1 MESNTL
7 RAMWLLNYTSVR
19 EAEVSMLKMAGVT
32 EIFLPKKYPSDL
44 SFRNLSVD
52 FSEDSNLSI
61 PARDLKVL
69 NDTDWY
75 DSPSLLAWELANHY
89 FEILFF
95 VLAPSGKAF
104 KSIADNF
111 KGSVILRAYGES
123 GPLSYSTRLKE
134 FEIHSSKSLIESLGH
149 RFWFA
154 QAYPHLHH
162 SESDY
167 LARRAISLPLS
178 FPENTIAN
186 KWEGISKKI
195 LFFCPDIVTDE
206 YSAQAYL
213 NFISDFKSLPY
224 VIAGTQSIQVNNP
237 VVLGYVSPDEFQKII
252 CQMRVVFCYRD
263 EQNPIAYHAFEAI
276 RLGIPV
282 IFMADGLLDNLAGK
296 RLPGRCKSIVE
307 ARRKI
312 EHILNDDWGLINRIK
327 QSQVEL
333 IDSINSSAC
342 INSWNSGLSQIRKKL
357 NDWRSIDFPVRKTK
371 KRIAVIVPIP
381 YRGGSLRGAKLLA
394 QSIAIGSMQ
403 MGESVDVVLGYL
415 AESTDDAKFEFSEFD
430 NSVKTRL
437 YQWSFLSTDEACRAM
452 AYAGLEFTPST
463 ETYQIPDDGMNQF
476 LDCDL
481 WIFISDRLEHPVL
494 PIRPYICMIYDYL
507 QRYEAILSSY
517 FADRILNA
525 AYNSQ
530 KVFVTTNFT
539 RQQAINYAGI
549 PEEKVMRLPMLVPEF
564 HINDQKDEDRDNP
577 NYFVWTTNLAPHKNH
592 QKAFEALRIY
602 YESLD
607 GKLSCHVT
615 GFSTALLL
623 KTDFPHLKSL
633 NNLWSSSQY
642 LRSRV
647 KLLNELPDLIFQ
659 RKLFGSAFL
668 WHPARMDNG
677 TFSVIEAAYLRVPS
691 LSSDY
696 PAMRE
701 INAQFSLNLAWMDPY
716 DSQNMA
722 LQLKQMEEQHN
733 DRRKKLPDKAQ
744 LEEQSLENLS
754 SICWNVIRKCL

>member
-1 MESNTL
+1 ML
-7 RAMWLLNYTSVR
+7 RVMWLLNYTSIR
-19 EAEVSMLKMAGVT
+19 EAEISMLKEAGVT

-44 SFRNLSVD
+44 KFKNLSVD
-52 FSEDSNLSI
+52 FSEDSGLSI
-61 PARDLKVL
+61 PAADLEIL

-75 DSPSLLAWELANHY
+75 DSPSSLAWELANRY

-95 VLAPSGKAF
+95 ILTPSGKAF
-104 KSIADNF
+104 KNIVDNF

-123 GPLSYSTRLKE
+123 GLISYSKQLKE
-134 FEIHSSKSLIESLGH
+134 FEIHSSKNLIESLGN

-154 QAYPHLHH
+154 QAYPHLCN

-167 LARRAISLPLS
+167 LARRSISLPLP
-178 FPENTIAN
+178 FPEKVMCNEWKGT
-186 KWEGISKKI
+186 SKKV
-195 LFFCPDIVTDE
+195 LFFCPDIVIDK
-206 YSAQAYL
+206 YSGQAYL
-213 NFISDFKSLPY
+213 NFISDFKNLPS
-224 VIAGTQSIQVNNP
+224 VIGGTQSIQVNNSA
-237 VVLGYVSPDEFQKII
+237 VLGHLSPDKLKKTI
-252 CQMRVVFCYRD
+252 CQMRVVFCYKA
-263 EQNPIAYHAFEAI
+263 EQDPIYHNIFEAI

-296 RLPGRCKSIVE
+296 RLPGSCRSIAE

-312 EHILNDDWGLINRIK
+312 SNILNDDWGLINRIQ
-327 QSQVEL
+327 QSQIEL

-342 INSWNSGLSQIRKKL
+342 INSWNSGLSQIRESL
-357 NDWRSIDFPVRKTK
+357 NDWCSIQFPVSKQK

-381 YRGGSLRGAKLLA
+381 YGGGSLRGAKLLA
-394 QSIAIGSMQ
+394 QSIAVGSTQ
-403 MGESVDVVLGYL
+403 MEESVDVVLGYL
-415 AESTDDAKFEFSEFD
+415 EGSIDNEKLEFSEFN
-430 NSVKTRL
+430 NSVKTRV
-437 YQWSFLSTDEACRAM
+437 YRWSILTPDEAFRSM
-452 AYAGLEFTPST
+452 AYAGLEFTPSA
-463 ETYQIPDDGMNQF
+463 ETYQIPNDGMNQF

-481 WIFISDRLEHPVL
+481 WIFISDRLENPVL
-494 PIRPYICMIYDYL
+494 PIRPYICMVYDYL
-507 QRYEAILSSY
+507 QRFEAILSSY

-525 AYNSQ
+525 SYNSQ
-530 KVFVTTNFT
+530 QVFVTTNFT

-549 PEEKVMRLPMLVPEF
+549 PTEKVLRLPMLVPEF
-564 HINDQKDEDRDNP
+564 HVNNQKEEDRNNP

-615 GFSTALLL
+615 GVNTARLL
-623 KTDFPHLKSL
+623 KTDLPHLKAL
-633 NNLWSSSQY
+633 NNLWSSSQL

-647 KLLNELPDLIFQ
+647 KFLGELPDLIFQ
-659 RKLFGSAFL
+659 KKLFGSAFL

-701 INAQFSLNLAWMDPY
+701 IDSQFSLNLDWMDPY

-722 LQLKQMEEQHN
+722 LQLKKMETQYN
-733 DRRKKLPDKAQ
+733 DRREKLPDEDQ
-744 LEEQSLENLS
+744 LKEQSLENLS
-754 SICWNVIRKCL
+754 STCWDVIRTCL